1 MGEGIGREIAREI
14 EKLIRRLPRTQE
26 RVMIFI
32 DGPNLY
38 GQLRQIRQKI
48 DYFKLVRVLAEG
60 RNLIRTYIYVTYN
73 PEDEEEKRKVESFIR
88 ALEEGGGFYVKP
100 IPKRKKYINENGVR
114 REIWVEKGTDVALV
128 TDMLTL
134 AYNDAYDTA
143 ILVSGDTDFIEA
155 VRAVKARGKKVEVAA
170 FSIAIGPELK
180 RLADRFWGLE
190 WLLDKVRLST
200 SHPAWP
206 TPTP

>member
-1 MGEGIGREIAREI
+1 LSEGTGREIVNAI
-14 EKLIRRLPRTQE
+14 ERLIRRLPRTQE

-38 GQLRQIRQKI
+38 GQLRQIRQRV
-48 DYFKLVRVLAEG
+48 DYFKLVKVLADG
-60 RNLIRTYIYVTYN
+60 RNLIRTYIYVTFN
-73 PEDEEEKRKVESFIR
+73 PEDDEEKRKVESFIR
-88 ALEEGGGFYVKP
+88 ALEGGGGFYVKS

-143 ILVSGDTDFIEA
+143 ILVSGDTDFLEA

-170 FSIAIGPELK
+170 FSNAIGEDLK
-180 RLADRFWGLE
+180 RLADRFWALE
-190 WLLDKVRLST
+190 WLVDRVRLSREWI
-200 SHPAWP
+200 SLPAQ
-206 TPTP
+206 

>member
-1 MGEGIGREIAREI
+1 MDEGIGREIASAI
-14 EKLIRRLPRTQE
+14 ERLMRKLPKTQE

-38 GQLRQIRQKI
+38 GQLRQLRQKM
-48 DYFKLVRVLAEG
+48 DYFKLVRVLADG

-73 PEDEEEKRKVESFIR
+73 PEDEFEKRKVESFIR
-88 ALEEGGGFYVKP
+88 ALEEGGGFYVKS
-100 IPKRKKYINENGVR
+100 IPKRKKFINENGVK

-155 VRAVKARGKKVEVAA
+155 VRAVKARGKKVEIAA
-170 FSIAIGPELK
+170 FSNAIGDDLK
-180 RLADRFWGLE
+180 RLADRFWSLE
-190 WLLDKVRLST
+190 WLLDKVRLSRE
-200 SHPAWP
+200 WP
-206 TPTP
+206 SPSTP